1 MKLIQRCL
9 INGKAAEVADLSLV
23 LALNA
28 AGRGFVTLT
37 QQPPETR
44 LAGAMVQIDLGRN
57 GEAWRY
63 FSGYVE
69 RDQPAENGARRLFI
83 REAAAILDFDFP
95 CAFQHP
101 TLKEVLDNLS
111 QQSGINFVSH
121 DAAYMHTPIPHFTHS
136 GSGTQLLNHLG
147 RSFSIP
153 DYVWHPMPDGSVF
166 VGSAKDSRFASLTLP
181 DIPTQYTLRQSGG
194 NSVTLMFMETVRPG
208 IHLPAGRI
216 TRVALNNQ
224 EMTLT
229 WERLDANGNPI
240 SKSPLRRQFEEL
252 FPELADGT
260 LRTRLARVVAPTE
273 PATLGDIADPFRP
286 KYAVDVQ
293 LLDEN
298 GNDKAGTPTYVAVPL
313 PVPMAGAEA
322 GCFAYPEAGTLVEIS
337 HIEGRPDKP
346 TIRQVLPSGLNL
358 PDIKPGEQ
366 LQQQRAEVF
375 QRVTTEG
382 SWHRETDQQIKE
394 QSAQRHITSD
404 TEERTTTTRTTT
416 VQATDTT
423 TVLGTSTLMAG
434 HITQLADGDYN
445 IAAQNQIL
453 LKAQTLLAELQSAG
467 LNLSGDWSEQIGG
480 HRRTQAGAGLEFVAP
495 SVFIG
500 RGGARAKSGLNLLT
514 LLIEILD
521 LVQQLASH
529 AASHTHS
536 NTGAPTNSSELS
548 ADAAQATTLKA
559 KYRDLIA

>member
-1 MKLIQRCL
+1 
-9 INGKAAEVADLSLV
+9 
-23 LALNA
+23 
-28 AGRGFVTLT
+28 
-37 QQPPETR
+37 
-44 LAGAMVQIDLGRN
+44 
-57 GEAWRY
+57 
-63 FSGYVE
+63 
-69 RDQPAENGARRLFI
+69 
-83 REAAAILDFDFP
+83 
-95 CAFQHP
+95 
-101 TLKEVLDNLS
+101 
-111 QQSGINFVSH
+111 
-121 DAAYMHTPIPHFTHS
+121 
-136 GSGTQLLNHLG
+136 
-147 RSFSIP
+147 
-153 DYVWHPMPDGSVF
+153 
-166 VGSAKDSRFASLTLP
+166 
-181 DIPTQYTLRQSGG
+181 
-194 NSVTLMFMETVRPG
+194 
-208 IHLPAGRI
+208 
-216 TRVALNNQ
+216 
-224 EMTLT
+224 
-229 WERLDANGNPI
+229 
-240 SKSPLRRQFEEL
+240 

-404 TEERTTTTRTTT
+404 TEERTTTVRATT

-445 IAAQNQIL
+445 IATQNQIL

-480 HRRTQAGAGLEFVAP
+480 HRRTQAGAGLELVAP

-536 NTGAPTNSSELS
+536 NTGAPTNSSEFS

>member
-9 INGKAAEVADLSLV
+9 INGEIAEIADLNLV

-28 AGRGFVTLT
+28 AGRGFITLT
-37 QQPPETR
+37 QQAPETR
-44 LAGAMVQIDLGRN
+44 LAGTMVQIDLGRN
-57 GEAWRY
+57 GEVWRY

-101 TLKEVLDNLS
+101 TLNTVLNNLS
-111 QQSGINFVSH
+111 QQSGLVFVPTQ
-121 DAAYMHTPIPHFTHS
+121 APYATTPIPHFTHS
-136 GSGTQLLNHLG
+136 GSGTQLLSQLG
-147 RSFSIP
+147 RAFSIP
-153 DYVWHPMPDGSVF
+153 DYLWHPMPDGSVF
-166 VGSAKDSRFASLTLP
+166 VGSARDSRFASLTLP
-181 DIPTQYTLRQSGG
+181 EIPTQYTLKQSGG
-194 NSVTLMFMETVRPG
+194 NSVTLMFMETMRPG
-208 IHLPAGRI
+208 INLPAGRI

-229 WERLDANGNPI
+229 WERLDSNGNPI
-240 SKSPLRRQFEEL
+240 SKSPLRRQFETQ

-273 PATLGDIADPFRP
+273 PATLGDAADPFRP

-298 GNDKAGTPTYVAVPL
+298 GNDKAGTPAYAAVPL
-313 PVPMAGAEA
+313 PVPMAGTEA
-322 GCFAYPEAGTLVEIS
+322 GCFSYPEAGTLVEIS

-346 TIRQVLPSGLNL
+346 IIRQVLPSGLNL

-394 QSAQRHITSD
+394 NSAQRHITSD
-404 TEERTTTTRTTT
+404 AEERTTTIRTTT

-434 HITQLADGDYN
+434 HITQLTDGDYS
-445 IAAQNQIL
+445 IAAQNKIL
-453 LKAQTLLAELQSAG
+453 LKAQTLLAELQSAE
-467 LNLSGDWSEQIGG
+467 LNLSGDLSEKIGG
-480 HRRTQAGAGLEFVAP
+480 HRRTQAGAGLELVAP
-495 SVFIG
+495 SIFIG
-500 RGGARAKSGLNLLT
+500 RGGMRAKSGLNLLT

-536 NTGAPTNSSELS
+536 NTGAPTNSGELS

>member
-1 MKLIQRCL
+1 
-9 INGKAAEVADLSLV
+9 
-23 LALNA
+23 
-28 AGRGFVTLT
+28 
-37 QQPPETR
+37 
-44 LAGAMVQIDLGRN
+44 
-57 GEAWRY
+57 
-63 FSGYVE
+63 
-69 RDQPAENGARRLFI
+69 
-83 REAAAILDFDFP
+83 
-95 CAFQHP
+95 
-101 TLKEVLDNLS
+101 
-111 QQSGINFVSH
+111 
-121 DAAYMHTPIPHFTHS
+121 TPIPHFTHS
-136 GSGTQLLNHLG
+136 GSGTQLLSQLG
-147 RSFSIP
+147 RAFSIP
-153 DYVWHPMPDGSVF
+153 DYLWHPMPDGSVF
-166 VGSAKDSRFASLTLP
+166 VGSARDSRFASLTLP
-181 DIPTQYTLRQSGG
+181 EIPTQYTLKQSGG
-194 NSVTLMFMETVRPG
+194 NSVTLMFMETMRPG
-208 IHLPAGRI
+208 LNLPAGRI

-229 WERLDANGNPI
+229 WERLDSNGNPT
-240 SKSPLRRQFEEL
+240 SKSPLRRQFEAQ

-273 PATLGDIADPFRP
+273 PATLGDAADPFRP

-298 GNDKAGTPTYVAVPL
+298 GNDKAGTPTYAAVPL
-313 PVPMAGAEA
+313 PVPMAGTEA
-322 GCFAYPEAGTLVEIS
+322 GCFSYPEAGTLVEIS

-346 TIRQVLPSGLNL
+346 IIRQVLPSGLNL

-394 QSAQRHITSD
+394 NSAQRHITSD
-404 TEERTTTTRTTT
+404 AEERTTTIRTTT

-434 HITQLADGDYN
+434 HITQLADGDYS
-445 IAAQNQIL
+445 IAAQNKIL
-453 LKAQTLLAELQSAG
+453 LKAQTLLAELQSAE
-467 LNLSGDWSEQIGG
+467 LNLSGDLSEKIGG

-500 RGGARAKSGLNLLT
+500 RGGTRAKSGLNLLT

-529 AASHTHS
+529 TASHTHS
-536 NTGAPTNSSELS
+536 NTGAPTNGGELT
-548 ADAAQATTLKA
+548 ADATQATTLKA

>member
-1 MKLIQRCL
+1 MKLIQRCF

-23 LALNA
+23 LVLNA

-37 QQPPETR
+37 QQPAETR

-136 GSGTQLLNHLG
+136 SSGTQLLNHLG

-194 NSVTLMFMETVRPG
+194 NSITLMFMETLRPG

-229 WERLDANGNPI
+229 WERLDANGNSI
-240 SKSPLRRQFEEL
+240 SKSPLRRQFEEQ

-273 PATLGDIADPFRP
+273 PATLGDAADPFRP

-298 GNDKAGTPTYVAVPL
+298 GNDKAGTPTYAAVPL

-346 TIRQVLPSGLNL
+346 TIRQVLPSGLSL

-404 TEERTTTTRTTT
+404 TEERTTTTRATT

-480 HRRTQAGAGLEFVAP
+480 HRRTLAGAGLELVAP

-500 RGGARAKSGLNLLT
+500 RGGARTKSGLNLLT

-536 NTGAPTNSSELS
+536 NTGAPTNSGELS